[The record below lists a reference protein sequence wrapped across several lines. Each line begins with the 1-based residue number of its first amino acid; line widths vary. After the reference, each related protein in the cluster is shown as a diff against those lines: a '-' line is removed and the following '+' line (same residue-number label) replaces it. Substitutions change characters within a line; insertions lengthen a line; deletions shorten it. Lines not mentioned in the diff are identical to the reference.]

1 MGWNRDKLN
10 IALMLHF
17 VPIIAVFQYSN
28 YEKSK
33 LSSAPFRVRWE
44 ANQQIYTGSNIDASN
59 QPFLSINL
67 WELKFEMCNLGNS

>member
-17 VPIIAVFQYSN
+17 VPIIAVFHYSN

-33 LSSAPFRVRWE
+33 PSPAPFRVRWV
-44 ANQQIYTGSNIDASN
+44 ANQQICTGSNINASN

-67 WELKFEMCNLGNS
+67 WELNSGRQNLGDS